1 MENRKKLKIAIGTDA
16 FPPTTDGISN
26 VAQSYADIINK
37 KFGEAVVVTPK
48 NPNQLDYRYDYQ
60 IYRYKSWWFP
70 SKEGYSIG
78 WTGESLQNLQGILR
92 TISCSTI

>member
-1 MENRKKLKIAIGTDA
+1 MENRKRLKIAIGTDA

-60 IYRYKSWWFP
+60 IYRYKSWLVP
-70 SKEGYSIG
+70 S
-78 WTGESLQNLQGILR
+78 
-92 TISCSTI
+92 

>member
-1 MENRKKLKIAIGTDA
+1 MENRKRLKIAIGTDA

-48 NPNQLDYRYDYQ
+48 NPNQLD
-60 IYRYKSWWFP
+60 
-70 SKEGYSIG
+70 
-78 WTGESLQNLQGILR
+78 
-92 TISCSTI
+92 

>member
-1 MENRKKLKIAIGTDA
+1 MINLLKSYYLWSIKVENRKKLKIAIGTDA

-60 IYRYKSWWFP
+60 IYRYKSWWVP
-70 SKEGYSIG
+70 TKEGYSIG
-78 WTGESLQNLQGILR
+78 LSLIH
-92 TISCSTI
+92 I